1 MQNLRKLRKSQN
13 QTQAKLAM
21 HTGLQQETISA
32 YETGKIL
39 PTSENLIRLAAYFGC
54 STDYLLDLSNVPMP
68 AHQLAA
74 DNLSVEEAELVAIYR
89 QLSPE
94 RRQRL
99 YGFAEGLRG

>member
-1 MQNLRKLRKSQN
+1 MRKLRKSLGE
-13 QTQAKLAM
+13 TQSSLAM
-21 HTGLQQETISA
+21 QTGLQQETISA

-68 AHQLAA
+68 AHRLTT
-74 DNLSVEEAELVAIYR
+74 DNLSVEEAELITLYR
-89 QLSPE
+89 QLTPE
-94 RRQRL
+94 KKQRL